1 MFIYSHYLPKKKIPY
16 YHSLFPFPGVRSSA
30 NYDNQIMTVY
40 KRSYEPKK
48 IGLSWYLLRPV
59 ISSGLMVTTGKLK
72 EIKLSEDRGYEIKEN

>member
-1 MFIYSHYLPKKKIPY
+1 MMFIYSHYLPKKKIPY

-48 IGLSWYLLRPV
+48 IGLS
-59 ISSGLMVTTGKLK
+59 
-72 EIKLSEDRGYEIKEN
+72 